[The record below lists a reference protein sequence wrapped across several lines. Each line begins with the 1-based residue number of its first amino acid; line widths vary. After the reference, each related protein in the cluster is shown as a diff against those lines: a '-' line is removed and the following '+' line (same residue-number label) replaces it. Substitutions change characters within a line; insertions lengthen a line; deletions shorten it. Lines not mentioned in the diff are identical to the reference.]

1 MGGVNSCCLRHRQ
14 RNRQRHRASSQS
26 AANQKTRPKHEFLS
40 EKELGVVRETW
51 LRLKDGDAHA
61 MGIRIFLRIF
71 ELTPDTK
78 LAFAAFRNLTMDELR
93 GNIMFRC
100 HAMRFMRA
108 VEVTMNHLDALDLII
123 VPNLKQL
130 GRKHV
135 EFHGFRP
142 EYLRTFEIAMDEVW
156 SQELGRKYNARAR
169 KAWNKIFCLI
179 TSKVLEGYTEED
191 DDFQKRLHVAES
203 VQGVA
208 NLAISNS
215 SSSSAGQLM
224 CSDDASAGSSQDQPM
239 LFEGS

>member
-1 MGGVNSCCLRHRQ
+1 
-14 RNRQRHRASSQS
+14 
-26 AANQKTRPKHEFLS
+26 
-40 EKELGVVRETW
+40 
-51 LRLKDGDAHA
+51 

-71 ELTPDTK
+71 ELAPDTK
-78 LAFAAFRNLTMDELR
+78 LAFAAFRNLSMDELR

-100 HAMRFMRA
+100 HASRFMRA

-123 VPNLKQL
+123 IPNLKQL

-142 EYLRTFEIAMDEVW
+142 EYLRAFEIAMDEIW
-156 SQELGRKYNARAR
+156 AQELGRMYRARAR

-191 DDFQKRLHVAES
+191 DDCQKRLLATEKS
-203 VQGVA
+203 EEGVA
-208 NLAISNS
+208 NPAISAS

-224 CSDDASAGSSQDQPM
+224 CSDDASADDSTPQDQAM
-239 LFEGS
+239 LFEGR